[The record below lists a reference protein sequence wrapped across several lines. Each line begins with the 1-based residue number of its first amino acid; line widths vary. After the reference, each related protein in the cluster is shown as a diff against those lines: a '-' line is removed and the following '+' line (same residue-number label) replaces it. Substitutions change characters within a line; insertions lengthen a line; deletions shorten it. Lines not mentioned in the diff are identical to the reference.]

1 MASNKFKIIK
11 IETVKNDKTEIYKI
25 INKKIK
31 NFQIKELYLN
41 NVKKEKNW
49 IYHKKNKVLFFP
61 LQGNF
66 FFTLFYNKKYTK
78 LNINTKNKHLL
89 IINSKTWFKIL
100 VKKNQKNLLLCAQNY
115 YHDKNEFKKH
125 QKI

>member
-1 MASNKFKIIK
+1 MANKFKLIK
-11 IETVKNDKTEIYKI
+11 IEIAKDNKTEIYKI

-31 NFQIKELYLN
+31 NFETKELYLN

-61 LQGNF
+61 LHGNF
-66 FFTLFYNKKYTK
+66 FFTLFLNKKYTK
-78 LNINTKNKHLL
+78 VNINTKNKYLL
-89 IINSKTWFKIL
+89 IINPKTWFKIS

-115 YHDKNEFKKH
+115 YYDKNEFKKH
-125 QKI
+125 KKI